1 MAAGV
6 KRRGQTERHFRNRV
20 NSMKGLAGCGQC
32 LEMLLTERT
41 MAQEGVKMPSKQLE
55 PGDGDC
61 QAW

>member
-1 MAAGV
+1 
-6 KRRGQTERHFRNRV
+6 
-20 NSMKGLAGCGQC
+20 MKGLAGCGQC